1 MAVCIGATKNA
12 MPLPVRSCDL
22 RGAAL
27 AAVAACVVAPG
38 GAVGDVAHLFERAA
52 GSDLS
57 RVESDVEELA
67 GLARAHLEAVGLGQ
81 AMVDF
86 AAPPWRRHANG
97 LHLWGVTR
105 SGMSWFDAGHPDV
118 VGLDVSGMTDIEGR
132 NWWQLAIGSA
142 EGNVRDGRMRVE
154 IRTVNHRFFNPQLRL
169 PLDRR
174 SKYSTRRRDPRQS
187 SSSVG

>member
-142 EGNVRDGRMRVE
+142 EGSGAATFKLLFPHPESGRAALGMHTCFPLEDRQRVLCAGA
-154 IRTVNHRFFNPQLRL
+154 FQ
-169 PLDRR
+169 
-174 SKYSTRRRDPRQS
+174 DPA
-187 SSSVG
+187 